1 MRTTDI
7 VEFEET
13 DTYIGSYFDYWM
25 GLGFHVGDFDIDAVI
40 NNNLPF
46 RVGYWLTGY
55 SNDYS
60 GPPVYLLSATYHF

>member
-1 MRTTDI
+1 MKY
-7 VEFEET
+7 EET
-13 DTYIGSYFDYWM
+13 DTYTGSYFEYWM

-55 SNDYS
+55 ENNDYD
-60 GPPVYLLSATYHF
+60 GPPVYMLSATYHF